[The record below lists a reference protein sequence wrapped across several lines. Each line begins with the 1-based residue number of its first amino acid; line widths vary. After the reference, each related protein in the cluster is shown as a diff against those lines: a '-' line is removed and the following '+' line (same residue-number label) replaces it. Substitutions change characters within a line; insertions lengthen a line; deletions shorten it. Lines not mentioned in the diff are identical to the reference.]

1 MFNTHLSHQASLN
14 FHTILYSLQ
23 SRRREN
29 QGDSGF
35 KSQLCGL
42 GLLFSSVLRDAVI
55 TASKGCR
62 VRWITIASS
71 SHNTSPHSKLLFL
84 FKDV

>member
-62 VRWITIASS
+62 GEMDNNSLVL
-71 SHNTSPHSKLLFL
+71 SHTSPHSKLLFL